1 MKRFALLSLIAL
13 GLPAVAQ
20 MSPEDS
26 LASLEVADG
35 LELTLFAAEPMLVN
49 PTCIDVDAEGRVWVA
64 EAANY
69 RLFNQD
75 EARPEGDRIVVLEDW
90 DGDGKADDAR
100 TFYQDPSL
108 QAPLGIAVLGDRVY
122 VAQSPDLFYLRDTD
136 GDGVADEKKVIL
148 TGFGGVDHDHAIHG
162 LVYGPDGWL
171 YFSVG
176 DRGLDVTDK
185 MGNRIHAGQDAP
197 YRAATVLR
205 TDLEGKRLELLA
217 ENMRNNYEPALD
229 SFGNIYISDNDD
241 DGNQQTRINY
251 VMEGGSYGYWPRRK
265 GDRKLDEVHWNTDRP
280 GTVPP
285 MLKTGFGSPTGMLF
299 YEGDLLPEDYQNT
312 LIHAD
317 AGPRVIRSYRPIPD
331 GAGFSAEM
339 QVLVSAEE
347 DTWFRPSD
355 VCTAPDGSVFIA
367 DWYDPGVG
375 GHRMGDVNRGRIYRL
390 APVGAGYDI
399 RKPPFIA
406 RLGFDGGPTKI
417 APGSP
422 NHALRY
428 RIDQFKQ
435 QLYENVRSDEHPGT
449 INLADIDL
457 TVQEIQL
464 VASVSAG
471 LPLFTNI
478 VEELMDEMSVPFRTL
493 AVRIVAEHEPAK
505 LLDYGFQE
513 DPDPQVRR
521 QLLLE
526 MTRRPEANG
535 LRTKVVPQL
544 ALQYDGEDR
553 FYREALGIGARGI
566 ESFAFT
572 QVLREAGDT
581 WDARLAGLAI
591 QWHPAEALPVAEAAA
606 RNDALSDDLRKQA
619 IKAIEVQGTEEA
631 GDLMVTLLD
640 EGLPSAVTEY
650 TLHLFA
656 RDEGDAWRKTI
667 QGDAF
672 QGWLDAALDNLE
684 LQSNA
689 WTFAAATRQVILLP
703 RLMTAARDE
712 TAELSARCDA
722 LNAIARL
729 APKVLRSRATEPIET
744 LKPLLAAENA
754 LIGTHALNAINAF
767 QRVDTTPILQEI
779 VTNTDY
785 AKPVRID
792 AVQQLGGSKSGAVL
806 LMNLVEQDELPAD
819 LRIEVQEL
827 AHASAFDDVRMMAEQ
842 LLPREMTSEG
852 NALPPMADLIAM
864 DGDAEAGRAIFFSP
878 EKAECSRCHQV
889 GEEGKEV
896 GPDLSKIGEKYGR
909 EALLESILN
918 PSAAISHEYQV
929 YIVNSAKEGFLSGFI
944 VAEDKKGFDLMDSA
958 GQVLRIENDDVKQK
972 VLSSVSLMP
981 TGLAAAMSAQDLSD
995 LVAYLETLE

>member
-1 MKRFALLSLIAL
+1 MSRNRLACLALLLLA
-13 GLPAVAQ
+13 LPAAAQ
-20 MSPEDS
+20 QSAEES
-26 LASLEVADG
+26 LASLSVAEG

-75 EARPEGDRIVVLEDW
+75 MARPEGDRIVVLEDT

-185 MGNRIHAGQDAP
+185 SGHRVFAGKDAP

-205 TDLEGKRLELLA
+205 TDLEGKHLELLA

-229 SFGNIYISDNDD
+229 SFGNIFISDNDD
-241 DGNQQTRINY
+241 DGNEQTRINY

-280 GTVPP
+280 GTVPT

-299 YEGDLLPEDYQNT
+299 YEGDLLPEAYRNT

-339 QVLVSAEE
+339 KILVEGKD

-355 VCTAPDGSVFIA
+355 VCTAPDGSVFIS

-375 GHRMGDVNRGRIYRL
+375 GHRMGDVLRGRIYRL
-390 APVGAGYDI
+390 APVGTAYDV
-399 RKPPFIA
+399 P
-406 RLGFDGGPTKI
+406 RLHMGAEDSHV
-417 APGSP
+417 AAALQSA

-428 RIDQFKQ
+428 TGDLIARSMIENGQEKTIKSLFANDNATARARGAWILATDPAMRAEVLKALTDRNAVSDRI
-435 QLYENVRSDEHPGT
+435 
-449 INLADIDL
+449 LA
-457 TVQEIQL
+457 
-464 VASVSAG
+464 
-471 LPLFTNI
+471 
-478 VEELMDEMSVPFRTL
+478 M
-493 AVRIVAEHEPAK
+493 RIVAEYEPTK
-505 LLDYGFQE
+505 LLDYEFQ
-513 DPDPQVRR
+513 DDSDPQVRR

-526 MTRRPEANG
+526 LTRRPEANG

-566 ESFAFT
+566 ESYCFT

-591 QWHPAEALPVAEAAA
+591 QWHPAEAFPVAEAAA
-606 RNDALSDDLRKQA
+606 RNNALSADLRQQA
-619 IKAIEVQGTEEA
+619 IKAIEVQGTEAA
-631 GDLMVTLLD
+631 GALLVALLD
-640 EGLPSAVTEY
+640 TGLPAEVTEY
-650 TLHLFA
+650 TLHLLA

-667 QGDAF
+667 QDDAF
-672 QGWLDAALDNLE
+672 QAWLDAALDDAA
-684 LQSNA
+684 LQPAASS
-689 WTFAAATRQVILLP
+689 FAAETRQVILLP
-703 RLMTAARDE
+703 RLLTAALDE
-712 TAELSARCDA
+712 SAELPPRRDA

-729 APKVLRSRATEPIET
+729 APNAMKSKAEESVAA
-744 LKPLLAAENA
+744 LKPLLANENA
-754 LIGTHALNAINAF
+754 LIGTHALNAISAF
-767 QRVDTTPILQEI
+767 QHMDTTPVLQEI
-779 VTNTDY
+779 VTNADY
-785 AKPVRID
+785 SKLVRID
-792 AVQQLGGSKSGAVL
+792 AVQQLGGNKSGAVL

-842 LLPREMTSEG
+842 LLPREVTSEG
-852 NALPPMADLIAM
+852 NALPPMADLVAM
-864 DGDAEAGRAIFFSP
+864 SGDAEAGRTIFFSP

-889 GEEGKEV
+889 NGEGKEV

-918 PSAAISHEYQV
+918 PSAAISHEYKV

-944 VAEDKKGFDLMDSA
+944 RSEDKDGFELMDSA

-972 VLSSVSLMP
+972 VESAVSLMP
-981 TGLAAAMSAQDLSD
+981 TGLAAAMTAQDLSD
-995 LVAYLETLE
+995 LVAYLETLK